1 MKPPPSLLGDD
12 GLANRAR
19 MCRVLPHYTLFQQRL
34 PLAPPT
40 VRSGSP
46 EVQARAVFSS
56 LEAAPQARQRSP
68 GFHQRRE
75 RSISV
80 AGSEEKKKR
89 QRPLPSLFFFFP
101 LLLHASVTH
110 PLRSLLSFSQFSAS
124 PGGLPGFFFL
134 EATLRLLRKPSASE
148 GPGHVFTG
156 NRSGP
161 ETLTSHTAQLQRA
174 GDTCCSPSFG
184 RHARRSLPL
193 ALQSEFRPQ
202 QLALYQAEGAQNP
215 ANQSP
220 SLSFGYQKNDRRRQA
235 PSHTSWAASRQLK
248 KASLR

>member
-1 MKPPPSLLGDD
+1 MPAEPGCAGFSPITRCFSGACPSLLPPSGVDPPR
-12 GLANRAR
+12 GTSAR
-19 MCRVLPHYTLFQQRL
+19 SF
-34 PLAPPT
+34 
-40 VRSGSP
+40 
-46 EVQARAVFSS
+46 FSS
-56 LEAAPQARQRSP
+56 LEAAPQARQRSR
-68 GFHQRRE
+68 GFHRRRE

-89 QRPLPSLFFFFP
+89 QDRF
-101 LLLHASVTH
+101 
-110 PLRSLLSFSQFSAS
+110 RLSFFLSLPPPPPRFRDS
-124 PGGLPGFFFL
+124 PAAVTSLVLTVQHISPRAPWFL
-134 EATLRLLRKPSASE
+134 FPRGQLNQTLRLLRKPSASE

-156 NRSGP
+156 SRRRWGP
-161 ETLTSHTAQLQRA
+161 EPLTSHTAQLEMA
-174 GDTCCSPSFG
+174 GDTCCSPSFE
-184 RHARRSLPL
+184 RHAPRSLPL

-235 PSHTSWAASRQLK
+235 PSHTSWAASRRLK